1 MSNNLE
7 RPQPSDEG
15 IGLTKPEFEKS
26 ETAFA
31 YHRSAWG
38 SSLRRQLPYILV
50 LGLAI
55 VGVAYTTM
63 AHQPLVG
70 YWEFLALA
78 TGLVCIVTEWPKLDD
93 RQGRFRLIWTQAV
106 HWAAVLVVMNIM
118 LLSGVQQFI
127 PTPATSL
134 VLLLLLALGTF
145 LAGLNLSLLP
155 IRFLVRRS
163 PSRCRSSPG

>member
-1 MSNNLE
+1 MSDNLE
-7 RPQPSDEG
+7 RSQASDEG
-15 IGLTKPEFEKS
+15 IASTQPEFEKS

-31 YHRSAWG
+31 DHRSAWG

-78 TGLVCIVTEWPKLDD
+78 TGLVPRHSDYD
-93 RQGRFRLIWTQAV
+93 
-106 HWAAVLVVMNIM
+106 
-118 LLSGVQQFI
+118 
-127 PTPATSL
+127 SL
-134 VLLLLLALGTF
+134 AESLG
-145 LAGLNLSLLP
+145 
-155 IRFLVRRS
+155 
-163 PSRCRSSPG
+163 

>member
-1 MSNNLE
+1 MSDNLE
-7 RPQPSDEG
+7 RLRASDEG
-15 IGLTKPEFEKS
+15 IGLTQPEFEKS

-31 YHRSAWG
+31 DHRSAWG

-106 HWAAVLVVMNIM
+106 P
-118 LLSGVQQFI
+118 GQ
-127 PTPATSL
+127 
-134 VLLLLLALGTF
+134 
-145 LAGLNLSLLP
+145 
-155 IRFLVRRS
+155 RFW
-163 PSRCRSSPG
+163 SS